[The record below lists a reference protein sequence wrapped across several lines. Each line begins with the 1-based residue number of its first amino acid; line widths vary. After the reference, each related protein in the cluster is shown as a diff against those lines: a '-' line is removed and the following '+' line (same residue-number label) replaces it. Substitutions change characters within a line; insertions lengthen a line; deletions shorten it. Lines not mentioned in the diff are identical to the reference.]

1 MLAFGKEILELLP
14 QRPPMVMVDSLE
26 SCDARTVVTRLTVR
40 DDNVFLGEKGISTS
54 GLMECMA
61 QTAAART
68 GWILKNNPGAENKI
82 APIGVIGSIKHFKL
96 HFQPVTGSVLITTV
110 DIEYEIMQATI
121 VRAKVETDGTLA
133 AEAELQI
140 FLTETEG

>member
-1 MLAFGKEILELLP
+1 MLASGKEILELLP
-14 QRPPMVMVDSLE
+14 QRPPMVMVDSLA

-40 DDNVFLGEKGISTS
+40 EENVFMEKEGFSSS

-68 GWILKNNPGAENKI
+68 GWLLKNNPGGENKK
-82 APIGVIGSIKHFKL
+82 APIGVIGSIKNFKL
-96 HFQPVTGSVLITTV
+96 HFQPVDGSILTTTIDV
-110 DIEYEIMQATI
+110 EYEIMQATI
-121 VRAKVETDGTLA
+121 VKAKVETEGRLA